1 MEGNLTI
8 LLLFIFEKDGN
19 FGVWDADFS
28 ASALFETGVWVT
40 TVLTV
45 ALGPY
50 PREFDFHLIPSLQAS
65 LGLFI

>member
-28 ASALFETGVWVT
+28 ASALFETGV
-40 TVLTV
+40 
-45 ALGPY
+45 
-50 PREFDFHLIPSLQAS
+50 
-65 LGLFI
+65 